1 MFLMRSL
8 SKLFLYNRLIILLF
22 FVFNISFGQQI
33 TVKDDITNEKLSDV
47 VVYNEDKSESIITDI
62 NGLVDLSLF
71 SQDEK
76 IYFQLLGYSTLEL
89 LKNKIL
95 NRSIVYLQTESQNLD
110 EVILSVARSESNVN
124 QIAEKVSVIKSE
136 DLFLSS
142 PASGAELLELSPGV
156 RVQKSQGGGGS
167 PIIRGFEANRVLIVV
182 DGVRMNNAI
191 YRSGH
196 LQNSITIDPSN
207 IERAEVIFGSSSVGY
222 GSDAMGGVIHY
233 YTKSP
238 ILKGSE
244 KIKSSFTTNFS
255 SANQGISNNFTTNY
269 SSEKWG
275 GITSLSISKFGD
287 IKMGKKRDHGFI
299 NWGLTPLY
307 SENSRYSYYSQPS
320 INSDENVQKNTGYS
334 QVDLFQKFLVKLG
347 DTNLLNINIQFSESS
362 DIDRFDQLSIT
373 KGGSLKFSEWYY
385 GPQKRFLISPSLKIF
400 PNRKFM
406 KKGAITFGFQ
416 KINESRIKRNFNTLN
431 RSHQIEDLKVLSLNG
446 DFDTSFNNGHS
457 ISYGVES
464 TYNYNYSKAYDQTLE
479 IQSNQITGLSKKF
492 AIPTRYPSNGS
503 SYTSFASYVN
513 WSWNMSEFFT
523 FNIGTR
529 LTFTGLKAN
538 WNDVISVNPQLS
550 KVDLNSKA
558 LTTTVSIKLRPS
570 KRIQINT
577 VLSSGFRN
585 PNIDDIG
592 KIRENNG
599 LLVVPNTFL
608 KPEYAYNLD
617 LGIDFRSLN
626 NKNYISLRGF
636 STIISRHIGRAEYV
650 VFSDITTPDLS
661 TIMYNGEEVT
671 TLANKNLGN
680 RFIHGFSIDGFSKII
695 NNLKF
700 DYGVTYTKG
709 DNNETYGPLPSIS
722 PLFGSIALSYSKKD
736 INIKAIYKF
745 SEAKNPG
752 EYSFGGED
760 GLDETPFI
768 INRESDLLNYLGT
781 PKWSDLSIYGSKNIS
796 SNVTLRLGLTNVF
809 DTHYRTFASG
819 ISAPGRSFQLG
830 LNLKL

>member
-1 MFLMRSL
+1 MYLQKSL
-8 SKLFLYNRLIILLF
+8 NKLFLLNRLVILLF
-22 FVFNISFGQQI
+22 FFSTLSFGQQI
-33 TVKDDITNEKLSDV
+33 TVKDENTNENLPDV
-47 VVYNEDKSESIITDI
+47 VIFNENKSQSIITDLD
-62 NGLVDLSLF
+62 GVVDLSLF
-71 SQDEK
+71 SSDEN
-76 IYFQLLGYSTLEL
+76 IFFQLLGYSTLEI
-89 LKNKIL
+89 LKIEVL
-95 NRSIVYLQTESQNLD
+95 NGTTIYLQSESQNLE

-196 LQNSITIDPSN
+196 LQNSITIDPNN

-222 GSDAMGGVIHY
+222 GSDALGGVIHY

-244 KIKSSFTTNFS
+244 KIKSSFTSNYT
-255 SANQGISNNFTTNY
+255 SANQGLSNNFITNY
-269 SSEKWG
+269 SSENWG
-275 GITSLSISKFGD
+275 SITSLSISKFGD
-287 IKMGKKRDHGFI
+287 IKMGENRDHGFN

-307 SENSRYSYYSQPS
+307 SKNSRYSYYSQPS
-320 INSDENVQKNTGYS
+320 TNSNENVQKNTGYS

-373 KGGSLKFSEWYY
+373 KGNSLKFSEWYY
-385 GPQKRFLISPSLKIF
+385 GPQKRLLISPSLKIF

-406 KKGAITFGFQ
+406 KKGVITFGFQ
-416 KINESRIKRNFNTLN
+416 KINESRIKRKFNALN
-431 RSHQIEDLKVLSLNG
+431 RSHQIEDLKVFSLNG
-446 DFDTSFNNGHS
+446 DFDTSFNEDHS

-464 TYNYNYSKAYDQTLE
+464 TYNYNYSKAYDQIIE
-479 IQSNQITGLSKKF
+479 IQGDEITGLSNKF

-538 WNDVISVNPQLS
+538 WNDIISVNPQLS
-550 KVDLNSKA
+550 EVNLNSEA

-570 KRIQINT
+570 KRVQINT

-626 NKNYISLRGF
+626 NRNYISLRGF
-636 STIISRHIGRAEYV
+636 STIISRHIGRDEYI

-661 TIMYNGEEVT
+661 TVIYNGEEVT
-671 TLANKNLGN
+671 TISNKNLGN
-680 RFIHGFSIDGFSKII
+680 RFIHGFSIDGFSQIN

-700 DYGVTYTKG
+700 DYGITYTEG

-722 PLFGSIALSYSKKD
+722 PLFGSIALSYSKRGL
-736 INIKAIYKF
+736 NLKAVYKF
-745 SEAKNPG
+745 SEAKSPG

-760 GLDETPFI
+760 GLDETPFT
-768 INRESDLLNYLGT
+768 INSEGVLSYLGT

-796 SNVTLRLGLTNVF
+796 SNVTLRIGLTNVF

>member
-1 MFLMRSL
+1 MYLQKSL
-8 SKLFLYNRLIILLF
+8 NKLFLLNRLIIPLVF
-22 FVFNISFGQQI
+22 FSTLSFAQQI
-33 TVKDDITNEKLSDV
+33 TVKDENTNENLPDV
-47 VVYNEDKSESIITDI
+47 VIFNESKSQSIITDLD
-62 NGLVDLSLF
+62 GVVDLSLF
-71 SQDEK
+71 SSDEN
-76 IYFQLLGYSTLEL
+76 IFFQLLGYSTLEI
-89 LKNKIL
+89 LKIEVL
-95 NRSIVYLQTESQNLD
+95 NGTIIYLQSESQNLE

-196 LQNSITIDPSN
+196 LQNSITIDPNN

-222 GSDAMGGVIHY
+222 GSDALGGVIHY

-244 KIKSSFTTNFS
+244 KIKSSFTSNYT
-255 SANQGISNNFTTNY
+255 SANQGLSNNFITNY
-269 SSEKWG
+269 SSENWG
-275 GITSLSISKFGD
+275 SITSLSISKFGD
-287 IKMGKKRDHGFI
+287 IKMGETRDHGFDE
-299 NWGLTPLY
+299 WGLTPLY

-320 INSDENVQKNTGYS
+320 TNSNENVQKNTGYS
-334 QVDLFQKFLVKLG
+334 QVDLFQKFLIKLG

-373 KGGSLKFSEWYY
+373 KGNSLKFSEWYY
-385 GPQKRFLISPSLKIF
+385 GPQKRLLISPSLKIF

-406 KKGAITFGFQ
+406 KKGVITFGFQ
-416 KINESRIKRNFNTLN
+416 KINESRIKRRFNALN
-431 RSHQIEDLKVLSLNG
+431 RSHQIEDLQVFSLNG
-446 DFDTSFNNGHS
+446 DFDTSLNDAHS

-464 TYNYNYSKAYDQTLE
+464 TYNYNYSKAYDQIIE
-479 IQSNQITGLSKKF
+479 IQGDKITGLSKKF

-529 LTFTGLKAN
+529 LTFTGLKAS
-538 WNDVISVNPQLS
+538 WNDIISVNPQLS
-550 KVDLNSKA
+550 EVTLNSEA
-558 LTTTVSIKLRPS
+558 LTSTVSIKLRPS
-570 KRIQINT
+570 KRVQINT

-626 NKNYISLRGF
+626 NRNYISLRGF
-636 STIISRHIGRAEYV
+636 STIISRHIGRDEYV
-650 VFSDITTPDLS
+650 VYSDITTPDLS
-661 TIMYNGEEVT
+661 TVIYNGEEVT
-671 TLANKNLGN
+671 TISNKNLGN
-680 RFIHGFSIDGFSKII
+680 RFIHGFSIDGFSQIN

-700 DYGVTYTKG
+700 DYGITYTEG
-709 DNNETYGPLPSIS
+709 DKNETYGPLPSIS
-722 PLFGSIALSYSKKD
+722 PLFGSIALSYSKRGL
-736 INIKAIYKF
+736 NLKAMYKF
-745 SEAKNPG
+745 SEAKSPG

-760 GLDETPFI
+760 GLDETPFT
-768 INRESDLLNYLGT
+768 INSEGLLNYLGT

-796 SNVTLRLGLTNVF
+796 STVTLRIGLTNVF

>member
-1 MFLMRSL
+1 MYLQKSL
-8 SKLFLYNRLIILLF
+8 NKLFLLNRLVILLF
-22 FVFNISFGQQI
+22 FFSTLSFGQQI
-33 TVKDDITNEKLSDV
+33 TVKDENTNENLPDV
-47 VVYNEDKSESIITDI
+47 VIFNENKSQSIITDLDGI
-62 NGLVDLSLF
+62 VDLSLF
-71 SQDEK
+71 SSDEN
-76 IYFQLLGYSTLEL
+76 IFFQLLGYSTLEI
-89 LKNKIL
+89 LKIEVL
-95 NRSIVYLQTESQNLD
+95 NGTTIYLQSESQNLE

-196 LQNSITIDPSN
+196 LQNSITIDPNN

-222 GSDAMGGVIHY
+222 GSDALGGVIHY
-233 YTKSP
+233 YTKNP

-244 KIKSSFTTNFS
+244 KIKSSFTSNYT
-255 SANQGISNNFTTNY
+255 SANQGLSNNFITNY
-269 SSEKWG
+269 SSENWG
-275 GITSLSISKFGD
+275 SITSLSISKFGD
-287 IKMGKKRDHGFI
+287 IKMGENRDHGFD

-307 SENSRYSYYSQPS
+307 SKNSRYSYYSQPS
-320 INSDENVQKNTGYS
+320 TNSNENVQKNTGYS

-373 KGGSLKFSEWYY
+373 KGNSLKFSEWYY
-385 GPQKRFLISPSLKIF
+385 GPQKRLLISPSLKIF

-406 KKGAITFGFQ
+406 KKGVITFGFQ
-416 KINESRIKRNFNTLN
+416 KINESRIKRKFNALN
-431 RSHQIEDLKVLSLNG
+431 RSHQIEDLKVFSLNG
-446 DFDTSFNNGHS
+446 DFDTSFNDDHS

-464 TYNYNYSKAYDQTLE
+464 TYNYNYSKAYDQIIE
-479 IQSNQITGLSKKF
+479 IQGNEITGLSKKF

-529 LTFTGLKAN
+529 LTFTGLKAS
-538 WNDVISVNPQLS
+538 WNDIISVNPQLS
-550 KVDLNSKA
+550 EVNLNSEA

-570 KRIQINT
+570 KRVQINT

-626 NKNYISLRGF
+626 NRNYISLRGF
-636 STIISRHIGRAEYV
+636 STIISRHIGRDEYI

-661 TIMYNGEEVT
+661 TVIYNGEEVT
-671 TLANKNLGN
+671 TISNKNLGN
-680 RFIHGFSIDGFSKII
+680 RFIHGFSIDGFSQIN

-700 DYGVTYTKG
+700 DYGITYTKG

-722 PLFGSIALSYSKKD
+722 PLFGSIAISYSKRGL
-736 INIKAIYKF
+736 NLKAVYKF
-745 SEAKNPG
+745 SEAKSPG

-760 GLDETPFI
+760 GLDETPFT
-768 INRESDLLNYLGT
+768 INSEGALSYLGT

-796 SNVTLRLGLTNVF
+796 STVTLRIGLTNVF

>member
-1 MFLMRSL
+1 MYLQKSL
-8 SKLFLYNRLIILLF
+8 NKLFLLNRLIILLF
-22 FVFNISFGQQI
+22 FFSTLSFGQQI
-33 TVKDDITNEKLSDV
+33 TVKDENTNENLPDV
-47 VVYNEDKSESIITDI
+47 VIFNENKSQSIITDLDGI
-62 NGLVDLSLF
+62 VDLSLF
-71 SQDEK
+71 SSDEN
-76 IYFQLLGYSTLEL
+76 IFFQLLGYSTLEI
-89 LKNKIL
+89 LKIEVL
-95 NRSIVYLQTESQNLD
+95 NGTTIYLQSESQNLE

-196 LQNSITIDPSN
+196 LQNSITIDPNN

-222 GSDAMGGVIHY
+222 GSDALGGVIHY
-233 YTKSP
+233 YTKNP

-244 KIKSSFTTNFS
+244 KIKSSFTSNYT
-255 SANQGISNNFTTNY
+255 SANQGLSNNFITNY
-269 SSEKWG
+269 SSENWG
-275 GITSLSISKFGD
+275 SITSLSISKFGD
-287 IKMGKKRDHGFI
+287 IKMGENRDHGFD

-307 SENSRYSYYSQPS
+307 SKNSRYSYYSQPS
-320 INSDENVQKNTGYS
+320 TNSNENVQKNTGYS

-373 KGGSLKFSEWYY
+373 KGNSLKFSEWYY
-385 GPQKRFLISPSLKIF
+385 GPQKRLLISPSLKIF

-406 KKGAITFGFQ
+406 KKGVITFGFQ
-416 KINESRIKRNFNTLN
+416 KINESRIKRKFNALN
-431 RSHQIEDLKVLSLNG
+431 RSHQIEDLKVFSLNG
-446 DFDTSFNNGHS
+446 DFDTSFNDDHS

-464 TYNYNYSKAYDQTLE
+464 TYNYNYSKAYDQIIE
-479 IQSNQITGLSKKF
+479 IQGDEITGLSKKF

-529 LTFTGLKAN
+529 LTFTGLKAS
-538 WNDVISVNPQLS
+538 WNDIISVNPQLS
-550 KVDLNSKA
+550 EVNLNSEA

-570 KRIQINT
+570 KRVQINT

-626 NKNYISLRGF
+626 NRNYISLRGF
-636 STIISRHIGRAEYV
+636 STIISRHIGRDEYV
-650 VFSDITTPDLS
+650 VYSDITTPDLS
-661 TIMYNGEEVT
+661 TVIYNGEEVT
-671 TLANKNLGN
+671 TISNKNLGN
-680 RFIHGFSIDGFSKII
+680 RFIHGFSIDGFSQIN

-700 DYGVTYTKG
+700 DYGITYTEG

-722 PLFGSIALSYSKKD
+722 PLFGSIAISYSKRGL
-736 INIKAIYKF
+736 NLKAVYKF
-745 SEAKNPG
+745 SEAKSPG

-760 GLDETPFI
+760 GLDETPFT
-768 INRESDLLNYLGT
+768 INSEGALSYLGT

-796 SNVTLRLGLTNVF
+796 STVTLRIGLTNVF

>member
-1 MFLMRSL
+1 MYLQKYL
-8 SKLFLYNRLIILLF
+8 NKLLLLKGIIIPLF
-22 FVFNISFGQQI
+22 FFSTLSFAQQI
-33 TVKDDITNEKLSDV
+33 TVKDEITNENLPDV
-47 VVYNEDKSESIITDI
+47 VIFNENKSQSIITDLD
-62 NGLVDLSLF
+62 GVVDLSLF
-71 SQDEK
+71 SSDEN
-76 IYFQLLGYSTLEL
+76 IYFQLLGYSTL
-89 LKNKIL
+89 KIL
-95 NRSIVYLQTESQNLD
+95 KIEVLNDTTIYLQSESQNLE

-167 PIIRGFEANRVLIVV
+167 PVIRGFEANRVLIVV

-196 LQNSITIDPSN
+196 LQNSITIDPNN

-222 GSDAMGGVIHY
+222 GSDALGGVIHY

-238 ILKGSE
+238 ILKDSE
-244 KIKSSFTTNFS
+244 KIKSSFTSNYT
-255 SANQGISNNFTTNY
+255 SANQGLSNNFITNY
-269 SSEKWG
+269 SSENWG
-275 GITSLSISKFGD
+275 SITSISISKFGD
-287 IKMGKKRDHGFI
+287 IKMGENREHGFKT
-299 NWGLTPLY
+299 WGLTPLY

-320 INSDENVQKNTGYS
+320 SNSNENIQKNTGYS
-334 QVDLFQKFLVKLG
+334 QVDLFQKFLVKIG
-347 DTNLLNINIQFSESS
+347 DTNLLSINIQFSESS

-373 KGGSLKFSEWYY
+373 KGNSLKFSEWYY
-385 GPQKRFLISPSLKIF
+385 GPQKRLLISPSLKIF

-406 KKGAITFGFQ
+406 KKGVITFGFQ
-416 KINESRIKRNFNTLN
+416 KINESRIKRKFNSFN
-431 RSHQIEDLKVLSLNG
+431 RSHQIENLKVFSLNG
-446 DFDTSFNNGHS
+446 DFDTSFNNDHS
-457 ISYGVES
+457 ISYGIES
-464 TYNYNYSKAYDQTLE
+464 TYNYNYSKAYDQIIE
-479 IQSNQITGLSKKF
+479 IQGNQVTGLGNKF
-492 AIPTRYPSNGS
+492 AIPTRYPSDGS

-529 LTFTGLKAN
+529 LTFTGLKAS
-538 WNDVISVNPQLS
+538 WNDIISVNPQLS
-550 KVDLNSKA
+550 EVNLNSKA

-570 KRIQINT
+570 KRVQINT

-636 STIISRHIGRAEYV
+636 STIISRHIGRDEFV

-661 TIMYNGEEVT
+661 TVIYNGEEVT
-671 TLANKNLGN
+671 TISNKNLGN
-680 RFIHGFSIDGFSKII
+680 RFIHGFSIDGFTKMTNS
-695 NNLKF
+695 LKF
-700 DYGVTYTKG
+700 DYSITYTKG
-709 DNNETYGPLPSIS
+709 DDNDNYGPLPSIS
-722 PLFGSIALSYSKKD
+722 PLFGSFALSYSKKGV
-736 INIKAIYKF
+736 NLKAIYKF
-745 SEAKNPG
+745 AEAKNPG

-768 INRESDLLNYLGT
+768 INSEGLLSYLGT
-781 PKWSDLSIYGSKNIS
+781 PKWSDLSIFGSKNIS
-796 SNVTLRLGLTNVF
+796 SSVTLRLGLTNVF
-809 DTHYRTFASG
+809 DSHYRTFASG

>member
-1 MFLMRSL
+1 MYLQKSL
-8 SKLFLYNRLIILLF
+8 NKLFLLNRLVILLF
-22 FVFNISFGQQI
+22 FFSTLSFGQQI
-33 TVKDDITNEKLSDV
+33 TVKDENTNENLPDV
-47 VVYNEDKSESIITDI
+47 VIFNENKSQSIITDLD
-62 NGLVDLSLF
+62 GVVDLSLF
-71 SQDEK
+71 SSDEN
-76 IYFQLLGYSTLEL
+76 IFFQLLGYSTLEI
-89 LKNKIL
+89 LKIEVL
-95 NRSIVYLQTESQNLD
+95 NGTTIYLQSESQNLE

-196 LQNSITIDPSN
+196 LQNSITIDPNN

-222 GSDAMGGVIHY
+222 GSDALGGVIHY
-233 YTKSP
+233 YTKNP

-244 KIKSSFTTNFS
+244 KIKSSFTSNYT
-255 SANQGISNNFTTNY
+255 SANQGLSNNFITNY
-269 SSEKWG
+269 SSENWG
-275 GITSLSISKFGD
+275 SITSLSISKFGD
-287 IKMGKKRDHGFI
+287 IKMGENRDHGFN

-307 SENSRYSYYSQPS
+307 SKNSRYSYYSQPS
-320 INSDENVQKNTGYS
+320 TNSNENVQKNTGYS

-373 KGGSLKFSEWYY
+373 KGNSLKFSEWYY
-385 GPQKRFLISPSLKIF
+385 GPQKRLLISPSLKIF

-406 KKGAITFGFQ
+406 KKGVITFGFQ
-416 KINESRIKRNFNTLN
+416 KINESRIKRKFNALN
-431 RSHQIEDLKVLSLNG
+431 RSHQIEDLKVFSLNG
-446 DFDTSFNNGHS
+446 DFDTSFNDDHS

-464 TYNYNYSKAYDQTLE
+464 TYNYNYSKAYDQIIE
-479 IQSNQITGLSKKF
+479 IQGDEITGLSKKF

-529 LTFTGLKAN
+529 LTFTGLKAS
-538 WNDVISVNPQLS
+538 WNDIISVNPQLS
-550 KVDLNSKA
+550 EVNLNSEA

-570 KRIQINT
+570 KRVQINT

-626 NKNYISLRGF
+626 NRNYISLRGF
-636 STIISRHIGRAEYV
+636 STIISRHIGRDEYI

-661 TIMYNGEEVT
+661 TVIYNGEEVT
-671 TLANKNLGN
+671 TISNKNLGN
-680 RFIHGFSIDGFSKII
+680 RFIHGFSIDGFSQIN

-700 DYGVTYTKG
+700 DYGINYTEG

-722 PLFGSIALSYSKKD
+722 PLFGSIALSYSKRGL
-736 INIKAIYKF
+736 NLKAVYKF
-745 SEAKNPG
+745 SEAKSPG

-760 GLDETPFI
+760 GLDETPFT
-768 INRESDLLNYLGT
+768 INSEGALSYLGT

-796 SNVTLRLGLTNVF
+796 SNVTLRIGLTNVF

>member
-1 MFLMRSL
+1 MYLQKSL
-8 SKLFLYNRLIILLF
+8 NKLFLLNRLIIPLVF
-22 FVFNISFGQQI
+22 FSTLSFAQQI
-33 TVKDDITNEKLSDV
+33 TVKDENTNENLPDV
-47 VVYNEDKSESIITDI
+47 VIFNENKSQSIITDLDGI
-62 NGLVDLSLF
+62 VDLSLF
-71 SQDEK
+71 SSDEN
-76 IYFQLLGYSTLEL
+76 IFFQLLGYSTLEI
-89 LKNKIL
+89 LKIEVL
-95 NRSIVYLQTESQNLD
+95 NGTIIYLQSESQNLE

-196 LQNSITIDPSN
+196 LQNSITIDPNN

-222 GSDAMGGVIHY
+222 GSDALGGVIHY

-244 KIKSSFTTNFS
+244 KIKSSFTSNYT
-255 SANQGISNNFTTNY
+255 SANQGLSNNFITNY
-269 SSEKWG
+269 SSENWG
-275 GITSLSISKFGD
+275 SITSLSISKFGD
-287 IKMGKKRDHGFI
+287 IKMGENRDHGFD

-307 SENSRYSYYSQPS
+307 SKNSRYSYYSQPS
-320 INSDENVQKNTGYS
+320 TNSNENVQKNTGYS
-334 QVDLFQKFLVKLG
+334 QVDLFQKFLIKLG

-373 KGGSLKFSEWYY
+373 KGNSLKFSEWYY
-385 GPQKRFLISPSLKIF
+385 GPQKRLLISPSLKIF

-406 KKGAITFGFQ
+406 KKGVITFGFQ
-416 KINESRIKRNFNTLN
+416 KINESRIKRRFNALN
-431 RSHQIEDLKVLSLNG
+431 RSHQIEDLQVFSLNG
-446 DFDTSFNNGHS
+446 DFDTSLNDAHS

-464 TYNYNYSKAYDQTLE
+464 TYNYNYSKAYDQIIE
-479 IQSNQITGLSKKF
+479 IQGDKITGLSKKF

-529 LTFTGLKAN
+529 LTFTGLKAS
-538 WNDVISVNPQLS
+538 WNDIISVNPQLS
-550 KVDLNSKA
+550 EVNLNSEA
-558 LTTTVSIKLRPS
+558 LTTTVSIKLRPR
-570 KRIQINT
+570 KRVQINT

-626 NKNYISLRGF
+626 NRNYISLRGF
-636 STIISRHIGRAEYV
+636 STIISRHIGRDEYV
-650 VFSDITTPDLS
+650 VYSDITTPDLS
-661 TIMYNGEEVT
+661 TVIYNGEEVT
-671 TLANKNLGN
+671 TISNKNLGN
-680 RFIHGFSIDGFSKII
+680 RFIHGFSIDGFSQIN

-700 DYGVTYTKG
+700 DYGITYTKG

-722 PLFGSIALSYSKKD
+722 PLFGSIAISYSKRGL
-736 INIKAIYKF
+736 NLKAMYKF
-745 SEAKNPG
+745 SEAKSPG

-760 GLDETPFI
+760 GLDETPFT
-768 INRESDLLNYLGT
+768 INSEGLLNYLGT

-796 SNVTLRLGLTNVF
+796 SNVTLRMGLTNVF

>member
-1 MFLMRSL
+1 MYLQKSL
-8 SKLFLYNRLIILLF
+8 NKLFLLNRLIILLF
-22 FVFNISFGQQI
+22 FFSTLSFGQQI
-33 TVKDDITNEKLSDV
+33 TVKDENTNENLPDV
-47 VVYNEDKSESIITDI
+47 VIFNENKSQSIITDLD
-62 NGLVDLSLF
+62 GTVDLSLF
-71 SQDEK
+71 SSDEN
-76 IYFQLLGYSTLEL
+76 IFFQLLGYSTLEI
-89 LKNKIL
+89 LKIEIL
-95 NRSIVYLQTESQNLD
+95 NGTTIYLQSESQNLE

-196 LQNSITIDPSN
+196 LQNSITIDPNN

-222 GSDAMGGVIHY
+222 GSDALGGVIHY

-244 KIKSSFTTNFS
+244 KIKSSFTSNYT
-255 SANQGISNNFTTNY
+255 SANQGLSNNFITNY
-269 SSEKWG
+269 SSENWG
-275 GITSLSISKFGD
+275 SITSLSISKFGD
-287 IKMGKKRDHGFI
+287 IKMGENRDHGFD

-320 INSDENVQKNTGYS
+320 TNSNENVQKNTGYS

-373 KGGSLKFSEWYY
+373 KGNSLKFSEWYY
-385 GPQKRFLISPSLKIF
+385 GPQKRLLISPSLKIF

-406 KKGAITFGFQ
+406 KKGVITFGFQ
-416 KINESRIKRNFNTLN
+416 KINESRIKRKFNALN
-431 RSHQIEDLKVLSLNG
+431 RSHQIEDLKVFSLNG
-446 DFDTSFNNGHS
+446 DFDTSFNDDHS

-464 TYNYNYSKAYDQTLE
+464 TYNYNYSKAYDQIIE
-479 IQSNQITGLSKKF
+479 IQGNEITGLSKKF

-523 FNIGTR
+523 FNVGTR
-529 LTFTGLKAN
+529 LTFTGLKAS
-538 WNDVISVNPQLS
+538 WNDIISVNPQLS
-550 KVDLNSKA
+550 EVNLNSEA

-570 KRIQINT
+570 KRVQINT

-626 NKNYISLRGF
+626 NRNYISLRGF
-636 STIISRHIGRAEYV
+636 STIISRHIGRDEYV

-661 TIMYNGEEVT
+661 TVIYNGEEVT
-671 TLANKNLGN
+671 TISNKNLGN
-680 RFIHGFSIDGFSKII
+680 RFIHGFSIDGFSQIN

-700 DYGVTYTKG
+700 DYGITYTKG

-722 PLFGSIALSYSKKD
+722 PLFGSIALSYSRRGV
-736 INIKAIYKF
+736 NLRAIYKF
-745 SEAKNPG
+745 SEAKSPG

-760 GLDETPFI
+760 GLDETPFT
-768 INRESDLLNYLGT
+768 INSEGLLNYLGT

-796 SNVTLRLGLTNVF
+796 SNVTLRIGLTNVF

>member
-1 MFLMRSL
+1 MYLQKSL
-8 SKLFLYNRLIILLF
+8 NKLFLLNRLIIPLVF
-22 FVFNISFGQQI
+22 FSTLSFAQQI
-33 TVKDDITNEKLSDV
+33 TVKDENTNENLPDV
-47 VVYNEDKSESIITDI
+47 VIFNESKSQSIITDLD
-62 NGLVDLSLF
+62 GVVDLSLF
-71 SQDEK
+71 SSDEN
-76 IYFQLLGYSTLEL
+76 IFFQLLGYSTLEI
-89 LKNKIL
+89 LKIEVL
-95 NRSIVYLQTESQNLD
+95 NGTIIYLQSESQNLE

-196 LQNSITIDPSN
+196 LQNSITIDPNN

-222 GSDAMGGVIHY
+222 GSDALGGVIHY

-244 KIKSSFTTNFS
+244 KIKSSFTSNYT
-255 SANQGISNNFTTNY
+255 SANQGLSNNFITNY
-269 SSEKWG
+269 SSENWG
-275 GITSLSISKFGD
+275 SITSLSISKFGD
-287 IKMGKKRDHGFI
+287 IKMGENRDHGFD

-307 SENSRYSYYSQPS
+307 SKNSRYSYYSQPS
-320 INSDENVQKNTGYS
+320 TNSNENVQKNTGYS
-334 QVDLFQKFLVKLG
+334 QVDLFQKFLIKLG

-373 KGGSLKFSEWYY
+373 KGNSLKFSEWYY
-385 GPQKRFLISPSLKIF
+385 GPQKRLLISPSLKIF

-406 KKGAITFGFQ
+406 KKGVITFGFQ
-416 KINESRIKRNFNTLN
+416 KINESRIKRRFNALN
-431 RSHQIEDLKVLSLNG
+431 RSHQIEDLQVFSLNG
-446 DFDTSFNNGHS
+446 DFDTSLNDAHS

-464 TYNYNYSKAYDQTLE
+464 TYNYNYSKAYDQIIE
-479 IQSNQITGLSKKF
+479 IQGDEITGLSKKF

-529 LTFTGLKAN
+529 LTFTGLKAS
-538 WNDVISVNPQLS
+538 WNDIISVNPQLS
-550 KVDLNSKA
+550 EVNLNSEA

-570 KRIQINT
+570 KRVQINT

-626 NKNYISLRGF
+626 NRNYISLRGF
-636 STIISRHIGRAEYV
+636 STIISRHIGRDEYI

-661 TIMYNGEEVT
+661 TVIYNGEEVT
-671 TLANKNLGN
+671 TISNKNLGN
-680 RFIHGFSIDGFSKII
+680 RFIHGFSIDGFSQIN

-700 DYGVTYTKG
+700 DYGITYTEG
-709 DNNETYGPLPSIS
+709 DKNETYGPLPSIS
-722 PLFGSIALSYSKKD
+722 PLFGSIALSYSKRGL
-736 INIKAIYKF
+736 NLKAMYKF
-745 SEAKNPG
+745 SEAKSPG

-760 GLDETPFI
+760 GLDETPFT
-768 INRESDLLNYLGT
+768 INSEGLLNYLGT

-796 SNVTLRLGLTNVF
+796 STVTLRIGLTNVF

>member
-1 MFLMRSL
+1 MYLQKSL
-8 SKLFLYNRLIILLF
+8 NKLFLLNRLIIPLVF
-22 FVFNISFGQQI
+22 FSTLSFAQQI
-33 TVKDDITNEKLSDV
+33 TVKDENTNENLPDV
-47 VVYNEDKSESIITDI
+47 VIFNESKSQSIITDLD
-62 NGLVDLSLF
+62 GVVDLSLF
-71 SQDEK
+71 SSDEN
-76 IYFQLLGYSTLEL
+76 IFFQLLGYSTLEI
-89 LKNKIL
+89 LKIEVL
-95 NRSIVYLQTESQNLD
+95 NGTIIYLQSESQNLE

-196 LQNSITIDPSN
+196 LQNSITIDPNN

-222 GSDAMGGVIHY
+222 GSDALGGVIHY

-244 KIKSSFTTNFS
+244 KIKSSFTSNYT
-255 SANQGISNNFTTNY
+255 SANQGLSNNFITNY
-269 SSEKWG
+269 SSENWG
-275 GITSLSISKFGD
+275 SITSLSISKFGD
-287 IKMGKKRDHGFI
+287 IKMGETRDHGFDE
-299 NWGLTPLY
+299 WGLTPLY

-320 INSDENVQKNTGYS
+320 TNSNENVQKNTGYS
-334 QVDLFQKFLVKLG
+334 QVDLFQKFLIKLG

-373 KGGSLKFSEWYY
+373 KGNSLKFSEWYY
-385 GPQKRFLISPSLKIF
+385 GPQKRLLISPSLKIF

-406 KKGAITFGFQ
+406 KKGVITFGFQ
-416 KINESRIKRNFNTLN
+416 KINESRIKRRFNALN
-431 RSHQIEDLKVLSLNG
+431 RSHQIEDLQVFSLNG
-446 DFDTSFNNGHS
+446 DFDTSLNDAHS

-464 TYNYNYSKAYDQTLE
+464 TYNYNYSKAYDQIIE
-479 IQSNQITGLSKKF
+479 IQGDKITGLSKKF

-529 LTFTGLKAN
+529 LTFTGLKAS
-538 WNDVISVNPQLS
+538 WNDIISVNPQLS
-550 KVDLNSKA
+550 EVTLNSEA
-558 LTTTVSIKLRPS
+558 LTSTVSIKLRPS
-570 KRIQINT
+570 KRVQINT

-626 NKNYISLRGF
+626 NRNYISLRGF
-636 STIISRHIGRAEYV
+636 STIISRHIGRDEYV
-650 VFSDITTPDLS
+650 VYSDITTPDLS
-661 TIMYNGEEVT
+661 TVIYNGEEVT
-671 TLANKNLGN
+671 TISNKNLGN
-680 RFIHGFSIDGFSKII
+680 RFIHGFSIDGFSQIN

-700 DYGVTYTKG
+700 DYGITYTEG
-709 DNNETYGPLPSIS
+709 DKNETYGPLPSIS
-722 PLFGSIALSYSKKD
+722 PLFGSIALSYS
-736 INIKAIYKF
+736 IRGLNLKAMYKF
-745 SEAKNPG
+745 SEAKSPG

-760 GLDETPFI
+760 GLDETPFT
-768 INRESDLLNYLGT
+768 INSEGLLNYLGT

-796 SNVTLRLGLTNVF
+796 STVTLRIGLTNVF

>member
-1 MFLMRSL
+1 MYLQKYL
-8 SKLFLYNRLIILLF
+8 NKLLLLKGIIVPLF
-22 FVFNISFGQQI
+22 FFSTLSFAQQI
-33 TVKDDITNEKLSDV
+33 TVKDEITNENLPDV
-47 VVYNEDKSESIITDI
+47 VIFNENKSQSIITDLD
-62 NGLVDLSLF
+62 GVVDLSLF
-71 SQDEK
+71 SSDEN
-76 IYFQLLGYSTLEL
+76 IYFQLLGYSTL
-89 LKNKIL
+89 KIL
-95 NRSIVYLQTESQNLD
+95 KIEVLNGMTIYLQSESQNLE

-196 LQNSITIDPSN
+196 LQNSITIDPNN

-222 GSDAMGGVIHY
+222 GSDALGGVIHY

-238 ILKGSE
+238 ILKDSE
-244 KIKSSFTTNFS
+244 KIKSSFTSNYT
-255 SANQGISNNFTTNY
+255 SANQGLSNNFITNY
-269 SSEKWG
+269 SSENWG
-275 GITSLSISKFGD
+275 SITSISISKFGD
-287 IKMGKKRDHGFI
+287 IKMGENREHGFKT
-299 NWGLTPLY
+299 WGLTPLY

-320 INSDENVQKNTGYS
+320 SNSNENIQKNTGYS
-334 QVDLFQKFLVKLG
+334 QVDLFQKFLVKIG
-347 DTNLLNINIQFSESS
+347 DTNLLSINIQFSESS

-373 KGGSLKFSEWYY
+373 KGNSLKFSEWYY
-385 GPQKRFLISPSLKIF
+385 GPQKRLLISPSLKIF

-406 KKGAITFGFQ
+406 KKGVITFGFQ
-416 KINESRIKRNFNTLN
+416 KINESRIKRKFNSFN
-431 RSHQIEDLKVLSLNG
+431 RSHQIENLKVFSLNG
-446 DFDTSFNNGHS
+446 DFDTSFNNDHS
-457 ISYGVES
+457 ISYGIES
-464 TYNYNYSKAYDQTLE
+464 TYNYNYSKAYDQIIE
-479 IQSNQITGLSKKF
+479 IQGNQVTGLGNKF
-492 AIPTRYPSNGS
+492 AIPTRYPSDGS

-529 LTFTGLKAN
+529 LTFTGLKAS
-538 WNDVISVNPQLS
+538 WNDIISVNPQLS
-550 KVDLNSKA
+550 EVNLNSKA

-570 KRIQINT
+570 KRVQINT

-636 STIISRHIGRAEYV
+636 STIISRHIGRDEFV

-661 TIMYNGEEVT
+661 TVIYNGEEVT
-671 TLANKNLGN
+671 TISNKNLGN
-680 RFIHGFSIDGFSKII
+680 RFIHGFSIDGFTKMTNS
-695 NNLKF
+695 LKF
-700 DYGVTYTKG
+700 DYSITYTKG
-709 DNNETYGPLPSIS
+709 DDNDNYGPLPSIS
-722 PLFGSIALSYSKKD
+722 PLFGSFALSYSKKGV
-736 INIKAIYKF
+736 NLKAIYKF
-745 SEAKNPG
+745 AEAKNPG

-768 INRESDLLNYLGT
+768 INSEGLLSYLGT
-781 PKWSDLSIYGSKNIS
+781 PKWSDLSIFGSKNIS
-796 SNVTLRLGLTNVF
+796 SSVTLRLGLTNVF
-809 DTHYRTFASG
+809 DSHYRTFASG

>member
-1 MFLMRSL
+1 MYLQKSL
-8 SKLFLYNRLIILLF
+8 NKLFLLNRLVILLF
-22 FVFNISFGQQI
+22 FFSTLSFGQQI
-33 TVKDDITNEKLSDV
+33 TVKDENTNENLPDV
-47 VVYNEDKSESIITDI
+47 VIFNESKSQSIITDLD
-62 NGLVDLSLF
+62 GVVDLSLF
-71 SQDEK
+71 SSDEN
-76 IYFQLLGYSTLEL
+76 IFFQLLGYSTLEI
-89 LKNKIL
+89 LKIEVL
-95 NRSIVYLQTESQNLD
+95 NGTIIYLQSESQNLE

-196 LQNSITIDPSN
+196 LQNSITIDPNN

-222 GSDAMGGVIHY
+222 GSDALGGVIHY

-244 KIKSSFTTNFS
+244 KIKSSFTSNYT
-255 SANQGISNNFTTNY
+255 SANQGLSNNFITNY
-269 SSEKWG
+269 SSENWG
-275 GITSLSISKFGD
+275 SITSLSISKFGD
-287 IKMGKKRDHGFI
+287 IKMGETRDHGFDE
-299 NWGLTPLY
+299 WGLTPLY

-320 INSDENVQKNTGYS
+320 TNSNENVQKNTGYS
-334 QVDLFQKFLVKLG
+334 QVDLFQKFLIKLG

-373 KGGSLKFSEWYY
+373 KGNSLKFSEWYY
-385 GPQKRFLISPSLKIF
+385 GPQKRLLISPSLKIF

-406 KKGAITFGFQ
+406 KKGVITFGFQ
-416 KINESRIKRNFNTLN
+416 KINESRIKRKFNALN
-431 RSHQIEDLKVLSLNG
+431 RSHQIEDLQVFSLNG
-446 DFDTSFNNGHS
+446 DFDTSFNDDHS

-464 TYNYNYSKAYDQTLE
+464 TYNYNYSKAYDQIIE
-479 IQSNQITGLSKKF
+479 IQGDKITGLSKKF

-529 LTFTGLKAN
+529 LTFTGLKAS
-538 WNDVISVNPQLS
+538 WNDIISVNPQLS
-550 KVDLNSKA
+550 EVTLNSEA

-570 KRIQINT
+570 KRVQINT

-626 NKNYISLRGF
+626 NRNYISLRGF
-636 STIISRHIGRAEYV
+636 STIISRHIGRDEYV
-650 VFSDITTPDLS
+650 VYSDITTPDLS
-661 TIMYNGEEVT
+661 TVIYNGEEVT
-671 TLANKNLGN
+671 TISNKNLGN
-680 RFIHGFSIDGFSKII
+680 RFIHGFSIDGFSQIN

-700 DYGVTYTKG
+700 DYGITYTEG
-709 DNNETYGPLPSIS
+709 DKNETYGPLPSIS
-722 PLFGSIALSYSKKD
+722 PLFGSIALSYSKRGL
-736 INIKAIYKF
+736 NLKAMYKF
-745 SEAKNPG
+745 SEAKSPG

-760 GLDETPFI
+760 GLDETPFT
-768 INRESDLLNYLGT
+768 INSEGLLNYLGT

-796 SNVTLRLGLTNVF
+796 STVTLRIGLTNVF

>member
-1 MFLMRSL
+1 MYLQKSL
-8 SKLFLYNRLIILLF
+8 NKLFLLNRLIILLF
-22 FVFNISFGQQI
+22 FFSTLSFGQQI
-33 TVKDDITNEKLSDV
+33 TVKDENTNENLPDV
-47 VVYNEDKSESIITDI
+47 VIFNENKSQSIITDLDGI
-62 NGLVDLSLF
+62 VDLSLF
-71 SQDEK
+71 SSDEN
-76 IYFQLLGYSTLEL
+76 IFFQLLGYSTLEI
-89 LKNKIL
+89 LKIEVL
-95 NRSIVYLQTESQNLD
+95 NGTTIYLQSESQNLE

-196 LQNSITIDPSN
+196 LQNSITIDPNN

-222 GSDAMGGVIHY
+222 GSDALGGVIHY

-244 KIKSSFTTNFS
+244 KIKSSFTSNYT
-255 SANQGISNNFTTNY
+255 SANQGLSNNFITNY
-269 SSEKWG
+269 SSENWG
-275 GITSLSISKFGD
+275 SITSLSISKFGD
-287 IKMGKKRDHGFI
+287 IKMGENRDHGFD

-307 SENSRYSYYSQPS
+307 SKNSRYSYYSQPS
-320 INSDENVQKNTGYS
+320 TNSNENVQKNTGYS

-373 KGGSLKFSEWYY
+373 KGNSLKFSEWYY
-385 GPQKRFLISPSLKIF
+385 GPQKRLLISPSLKIF

-406 KKGAITFGFQ
+406 KKGVITFGFQ
-416 KINESRIKRNFNTLN
+416 KINESRIKRKFNALN
-431 RSHQIEDLKVLSLNG
+431 RSHQIEDLKVFSLNG
-446 DFDTSFNNGHS
+446 DFDTSFNDDHS

-464 TYNYNYSKAYDQTLE
+464 TYNYNYSKAYDQIIE
-479 IQSNQITGLSKKF
+479 IQGDEITGLSNKF

-529 LTFTGLKAN
+529 LTFTGLKAS
-538 WNDVISVNPQLS
+538 WNDIISVNPQLS
-550 KVDLNSKA
+550 EVNLNSEA

-570 KRIQINT
+570 KRVQINT

-626 NKNYISLRGF
+626 NRNYISLRGF
-636 STIISRHIGRAEYV
+636 STIISRHIGRDEYI

-661 TIMYNGEEVT
+661 TVIYNGEEVT
-671 TLANKNLGN
+671 TISNKNLGN
-680 RFIHGFSIDGFSKII
+680 RFIHGFSIDGFSQIN

-700 DYGVTYTKG
+700 DYGITYTEG

-722 PLFGSIALSYSKKD
+722 PLFGSIALSYSKRGL
-736 INIKAIYKF
+736 NLKAVYKF
-745 SEAKNPG
+745 SEAKSPG

-760 GLDETPFI
+760 GLDETPFT
-768 INRESDLLNYLGT
+768 INSEGALSYLGT

-796 SNVTLRLGLTNVF
+796 SNVTLRMGLTNVF

>member
-1 MFLMRSL
+1 MYLEKSL
-8 SKLFLYNRLIILLF
+8 NKLFLLNRLIIPLVF
-22 FVFNISFGQQI
+22 FSTLSFAQQI
-33 TVKDDITNEKLSDV
+33 TVKDENTNENLPDV
-47 VVYNEDKSESIITDI
+47 VIFNESKSQSIITDLD
-62 NGLVDLSLF
+62 GVVDLSLF
-71 SQDEK
+71 SSDEN
-76 IYFQLLGYSTLEL
+76 IFFQLLGYSTLEI
-89 LKNKIL
+89 LKIEVL
-95 NRSIVYLQTESQNLD
+95 NGTIIYLQSESQNLE

-196 LQNSITIDPSN
+196 LQNSITIDPNN

-222 GSDAMGGVIHY
+222 GSDALGGVIHY

-244 KIKSSFTTNFS
+244 KIKSSFTSNYT
-255 SANQGISNNFTTNY
+255 SANQGLSNNFITNY
-269 SSEKWG
+269 SSENWG
-275 GITSLSISKFGD
+275 SITSLSISKFGD
-287 IKMGKKRDHGFI
+287 IKMGETRDHGFDE
-299 NWGLTPLY
+299 WGLTPLY

-320 INSDENVQKNTGYS
+320 TNSNENVQKNTGYS
-334 QVDLFQKFLVKLG
+334 QVDLFQKFLIKLG

-362 DIDRFDQLSIT
+362 DIDRFDQLSIA
-373 KGGSLKFSEWYY
+373 KGNSLKFSEWYY
-385 GPQKRFLISPSLKIF
+385 GPQKRLLISPSLKIF

-406 KKGAITFGFQ
+406 KKGVITFGFQ
-416 KINESRIKRNFNTLN
+416 KINESRIKRRFNALN
-431 RSHQIEDLKVLSLNG
+431 RSHQIEDLQVFSLNG
-446 DFDTSFNNGHS
+446 DFDTSLNDAHS

-464 TYNYNYSKAYDQTLE
+464 TYNYNYSKAYDQIIE
-479 IQSNQITGLSKKF
+479 IQGNEITGLSKKF

-529 LTFTGLKAN
+529 LTFTGLKAS
-538 WNDVISVNPQLS
+538 WNDIISVNPQLS
-550 KVDLNSKA
+550 EVNLNSEA

-570 KRIQINT
+570 KRVQINT

-626 NKNYISLRGF
+626 NRNYISLRGF
-636 STIISRHIGRAEYV
+636 STIISRHIGRDEYI

-661 TIMYNGEEVT
+661 TVIYNGEEVT
-671 TLANKNLGN
+671 TISNKNLGN
-680 RFIHGFSIDGFSKII
+680 RFIHGFSIDGFSQIN

-700 DYGVTYTKG
+700 DYGITYTEG
-709 DNNETYGPLPSIS
+709 DKNETYGPLPSIS
-722 PLFGSIALSYSKKD
+722 PLFGSIALSYSKRGL
-736 INIKAIYKF
+736 NLKAMYKF
-745 SEAKNPG
+745 SEAKSPG

-760 GLDETPFI
+760 GLDETPFT
-768 INRESDLLNYLGT
+768 INSEGLLNYLGT

-796 SNVTLRLGLTNVF
+796 SNVTLRMGLTNVF

>member
-1 MFLMRSL
+1 MYLQKSLNKIFLL
-8 SKLFLYNRLIILLF
+8 NRLVILLF
-22 FVFNISFGQQI
+22 FFSTLSFGQQI
-33 TVKDDITNEKLSDV
+33 TVKDENTNENLPDV
-47 VVYNEDKSESIITDI
+47 VIFNENKSQSIITDLD
-62 NGLVDLSLF
+62 GVVDLSLF
-71 SQDEK
+71 SSDEN
-76 IYFQLLGYSTLEL
+76 IFFQLLGYSTLEI
-89 LKNKIL
+89 LKIEVL
-95 NRSIVYLQTESQNLD
+95 NGTTIYLQSESQNLE

-196 LQNSITIDPSN
+196 LQNSITIDPNN

-222 GSDAMGGVIHY
+222 GSDALGGVIHY
-233 YTKSP
+233 YTKNP

-244 KIKSSFTTNFS
+244 KIKSSFTSNYT
-255 SANQGISNNFTTNY
+255 SANQGLSNNFITNY
-269 SSEKWG
+269 SSENWG
-275 GITSLSISKFGD
+275 SITSLSISKFGD
-287 IKMGKKRDHGFI
+287 IKMGENRDHGFN

-307 SENSRYSYYSQPS
+307 SKNSRYSYYSQPS
-320 INSDENVQKNTGYS
+320 TNSNENVQKNTGYS

-362 DIDRFDQLSIT
+362 DIDRFDQLSIA
-373 KGGSLKFSEWYY
+373 KGNSLKFSEWYY
-385 GPQKRFLISPSLKIF
+385 GPQKRLLISPSLKIF

-406 KKGAITFGFQ
+406 KKGVITFGFQ
-416 KINESRIKRNFNTLN
+416 KINESRIKRKFNALN
-431 RSHQIEDLKVLSLNG
+431 RSHQIEDLKVFSLNG
-446 DFDTSFNNGHS
+446 DFDTSFNDEHS

-464 TYNYNYSKAYDQTLE
+464 TYNYNYSKAYDQIIE
-479 IQSNQITGLSKKF
+479 IQGDEIIGLSKKF

-529 LTFTGLKAN
+529 LTFTGLKAS
-538 WNDVISVNPQLS
+538 WNDIISVNPQLS
-550 KVDLNSKA
+550 EVTLNSEA

-570 KRIQINT
+570 KRVQINT

-626 NKNYISLRGF
+626 NRNYISLRGF
-636 STIISRHIGRAEYV
+636 STIISRHIGRDEYI

-661 TIMYNGEEVT
+661 TVIYNGEEVT
-671 TLANKNLGN
+671 TISNKNLGN
-680 RFIHGFSIDGFSKII
+680 RFIHGFSIDGFSQIN

-700 DYGVTYTKG
+700 DYGITYTEG

-722 PLFGSIALSYSKKD
+722 PLFGSIALSYSKRGL
-736 INIKAIYKF
+736 NLKAVYKF
-745 SEAKNPG
+745 SEAKSPG

-760 GLDETPFI
+760 GLDETPFT
-768 INRESDLLNYLGT
+768 INSEGALSYLGT

-796 SNVTLRLGLTNVF
+796 SNVTLRIGLTNVF

>member
-1 MFLMRSL
+1 MYLQKYL
-8 SKLFLYNRLIILLF
+8 NKLLLLKGIIIPLF
-22 FVFNISFGQQI
+22 FFSTLSFAQQI
-33 TVKDDITNEKLSDV
+33 TVKDEITNENLPDV
-47 VVYNEDKSESIITDI
+47 VIFNENKSQSIITDLD
-62 NGLVDLSLF
+62 GVVDLSLF
-71 SQDEK
+71 SSDEN
-76 IYFQLLGYSTLEL
+76 IYFQLLGYSTL
-89 LKNKIL
+89 KIL
-95 NRSIVYLQTESQNLD
+95 KIEVLNGTTIYLQSESQNLE

-196 LQNSITIDPSN
+196 LQNSITIDPNN

-222 GSDAMGGVIHY
+222 GSDALGGVIHY

-238 ILKGSE
+238 ILKDSE
-244 KIKSSFTTNFS
+244 KIKSSFTSNYT
-255 SANQGISNNFTTNY
+255 SANQGLSNNFITNY
-269 SSEKWG
+269 SSENWG
-275 GITSLSISKFGD
+275 SITSISISKFGD
-287 IKMGKKRDHGFI
+287 IKMGENREHGFKS
-299 NWGLTPLY
+299 WGLTPLY

-320 INSDENVQKNTGYS
+320 SNSNENIQKNTGYS
-334 QVDLFQKFLVKLG
+334 QVDLFQKFLVKIG
-347 DTNLLNINIQFSESS
+347 DTNLLSINIQFSESS

-373 KGGSLKFSEWYY
+373 KGNSLKFSEWYY
-385 GPQKRFLISPSLKIF
+385 GPQKRLLISPSLKIF

-406 KKGAITFGFQ
+406 KKGVITFGFQ
-416 KINESRIKRNFNTLN
+416 KINESRIKRKFNSFN
-431 RSHQIEDLKVLSLNG
+431 RSHQIENLKVFSLNG
-446 DFDTSFNNGHS
+446 DFDTSFNNNHS
-457 ISYGVES
+457 ISYGIES
-464 TYNYNYSKAYDQTLE
+464 TYNYNYSKAYDQIIE
-479 IQSNQITGLSKKF
+479 IQGNQVTGLGNKF
-492 AIPTRYPSNGS
+492 AIPTRYPSDGS

-529 LTFTGLKAN
+529 LTFTGLKAS
-538 WNDVISVNPQLS
+538 WNDIISVNPQLS
-550 KVDLNSKA
+550 EVNLNSKA

-570 KRIQINT
+570 KRVQINT

-626 NKNYISLRGF
+626 NRNYISLRGF
-636 STIISRHIGRAEYV
+636 STIISRHIGRDEFV

-661 TIMYNGEEVT
+661 TVIYNGEEVT
-671 TLANKNLGN
+671 TISNKNLGN
-680 RFIHGFSIDGFSKII
+680 RFIHGFSIDGFTKMTNS
-695 NNLKF
+695 LKF
-700 DYGVTYTKG
+700 DYSITYTKG
-709 DNNETYGPLPSIS
+709 DDNDNYGPLPSIS
-722 PLFGSIALSYSKKD
+722 PLFGSFALSYSKKGV
-736 INIKAIYKF
+736 NLKAIFKF
-745 SEAKNPG
+745 AEAKNPG

-768 INRESDLLNYLGT
+768 INSEGLLSYLGT
-781 PKWSDLSIYGSKNIS
+781 PKWSDLSIFGSKNIS
-796 SNVTLRLGLTNVF
+796 SSVTLRLGLTNVF
-809 DTHYRTFASG
+809 DSHYRTFASG

>member
-1 MFLMRSL
+1 ML
-8 SKLFLYNRLIILLF
+8 NRLIIPLVF
-22 FVFNISFGQQI
+22 FSTLSFAQQI
-33 TVKDDITNEKLSDV
+33 TVKDENTNENLPDV
-47 VVYNEDKSESIITDI
+47 VIFNESKSQSIITDLD
-62 NGLVDLSLF
+62 GVVDLSLF
-71 SQDEK
+71 SSDEN
-76 IYFQLLGYSTLEL
+76 IFFQLLGYSTLEI
-89 LKNKIL
+89 LKIEVL
-95 NRSIVYLQTESQNLD
+95 NGTIIYLQSESQNLE

-196 LQNSITIDPSN
+196 LQNSITIDPNN

-222 GSDAMGGVIHY
+222 GSDALGGVIHY

-244 KIKSSFTTNFS
+244 KIKSSFTSNYT
-255 SANQGISNNFTTNY
+255 SANQGLSNNFITNY
-269 SSEKWG
+269 SSENWG
-275 GITSLSISKFGD
+275 SITSLSISKFGD
-287 IKMGKKRDHGFI
+287 IKMGETRDHGFDE
-299 NWGLTPLY
+299 WGLTPLY

-320 INSDENVQKNTGYS
+320 TNSNENVQKNTGYS
-334 QVDLFQKFLVKLG
+334 QVDLFQKFLIKLG

-373 KGGSLKFSEWYY
+373 KGNSLKFSEWYY
-385 GPQKRFLISPSLKIF
+385 GPQKRLLISPSLKIF

-406 KKGAITFGFQ
+406 KKGVITFGFQ
-416 KINESRIKRNFNTLN
+416 KINESRIKRRFNALN
-431 RSHQIEDLKVLSLNG
+431 RSHQIEDLQVFSLNG
-446 DFDTSFNNGHS
+446 DFDTSLNDAHS

-464 TYNYNYSKAYDQTLE
+464 TYNYNYSKAYDQIIE
-479 IQSNQITGLSKKF
+479 IQGDKITGLSKKF

-529 LTFTGLKAN
+529 LTFTGLKAS
-538 WNDVISVNPQLS
+538 WNDIISVNPQLS
-550 KVDLNSKA
+550 EVTLNSEA

-570 KRIQINT
+570 KRVRINT

-626 NKNYISLRGF
+626 NRNYISLRGF
-636 STIISRHIGRAEYV
+636 STIISRHIGRDEYV
-650 VFSDITTPDLS
+650 VYSDITTPDLS
-661 TIMYNGEEVT
+661 TVIYNGEEVT
-671 TLANKNLGN
+671 TISNKNLGN
-680 RFIHGFSIDGFSKII
+680 RFIHGFSIDGFSQIN

-700 DYGVTYTKG
+700 DYGITYTEG
-709 DNNETYGPLPSIS
+709 DKNETYGPLPSIS
-722 PLFGSIALSYSKKD
+722 PLFGSIALSYSKRGL
-736 INIKAIYKF
+736 NLKAMYKF
-745 SEAKNPG
+745 SEAKSPG

-760 GLDETPFI
+760 GLDETPFT
-768 INRESDLLNYLGT
+768 INSEGLLNYLGT

-796 SNVTLRLGLTNVF
+796 STVTLRIGLTNVF